1 MHSASNRMTQRDNQA
16 VQLDPAG
23 NTLSDHGGQRTFQY
37 NQRGRLWKLFGNG
50 QLKAQYTYN
59 ASGQRTRKTLA
70 DGTETVYHYDSQGRL
85 IAETSQPLRDY
96 IWADDRPVA
105 QIETHRDAAGKL
117 HNDNIIYLFSDH
129 LNTPRVGM
137 NPNGN
142 IIWRNDS
149 VGFGEQAAN
158 DDPDGDGSATVV
170 NLRFPGQYFDGES
183 GLHYNWN
190 RYYDPETGRYITS
203 DPIGLDGGINTF
215 GYVGGNPGNAFDLV
229 GLAGSAVV
237 DGARFGAQWG
247 SRVGSVIPHPSGR
260 LLGGLLGGGLGAAAG
275 WLIPQAFPDRTDSLP
290 HDPPEERCED
300 ECPPCTPYPKGTI
313 GYIGPHTD
321 HDHYPIGRPH
331 LNLFVVNQNPNSCK
345 CFWNKNNPD
354 ASAPPPAPGW
364 VDLNSGFPPL
374 SP

>member
-1 MHSASNRMTQRDNQA
+1 MT
-16 VQLDPAG
+16 PARLKYRRFIPALAAAG
-23 NTLSDHGGQRTFQY
+23 
-37 NQRGRLWKLFGNG
+37 GRLWKLFDNG

-137 NPNGN
+137 NPSGQV
-142 IIWRNDS
+142 IWRNDS

-158 DDPDGDGSATVV
+158 DDPDGDGNATVV

-183 GLHYNWN
+183 GLHYNYN

-215 GYVGGNPGNAFDLV
+215 GYVGGE
-229 GLAGSAVV
+229 SI
-237 DGARFGAQWG
+237 RFY
-247 SRVGSVIPHPSGR
+247 R
-260 LLGGLLGGGLGAAAG
+260 
-275 WLIPQAFPDRTDSLP
+275 F
-290 HDPPEERCED
+290 
-300 ECPPCTPYPKGTI
+300 
-313 GYIGPHTD
+313 
-321 HDHYPIGRPH
+321 
-331 LNLFVVNQNPNSCK
+331 
-345 CFWNKNNPD
+345 
-354 ASAPPPAPGW
+354 
-364 VDLNSGFPPL
+364 
-374 SP
+374 